1 MLLNEKSLALHEAVE
16 QMGYSSVEAFALIQ
30 ARQQL
35 LQEIGTCMDNIEQLE
50 KKYGIGYAD
59 FCKNFAQLKQSTF
72 EKEDDSA
79 EWNAEINQLNILQK
93 RLARL
98 A

>member
-1 MLLNEKSLALHEAVE
+1 MLLHEKSLALHEAVE
-16 QMGYSSVEAFALIQ
+16 QMGYSSVEDFALIQ

-35 LQEIGTCMDNIEQLE
+35 LQEISVCVTNIEELE
-50 KKYGIGYAD
+50 KKYGVGYSE
-59 FCKNFAQLKQSTF
+59 FCKNFQQLKQSTF

-98 A
+98 S